1 MEGWDA
7 AGRPRIV
14 LAPAALRTDRGAVRC
29 AYAVRCTM
37 GLTLLMLRCPDAVAP
52 ERREVSGGEF
62 SIGRGPDN
70 DWILADP
77 ERHLSKRHCQ
87 LAFRSGQWQLADL
100 SANGTFLNHAAAPV
114 GGTAQPLR
122 SGDRITFGAYE
133 IEAVIEEDDFAASGR
148 PQPSRANLQGS
159 QRPNAQGSNFPASD
173 SFHPG
178 SLDPFAEPPP
188 PRLPFGADPLLRAG
202 PTEEGAGGIRLPSD
216 FDPLDAREDPFDGP
230 VQPDHARAINQA
242 FRPPPMTAAAIPDD
256 WDLDLPVTPS
266 AAPPN
271 TARTPSPAPPVA
283 PSPPPLH
290 VAAPIPAPAH
300 AAQPAPPPAAP
311 ALPPGPDE
319 AALLAAFLRGAG
331 LAEATLP
338 DPVGAMERTGAAMRA
353 TVSGIRQALIA
364 RASIKG
370 EFRIEQTMIRTTGN
384 NPLKFSAG
392 DDDAL
397 AALLGVGRR
406 NTMPPAEAVADAL
419 RDMRLHE
426 LATVT
431 AMQAAVRALL
441 AEFDPAS
448 IDRQAGKS
456 GLGVVPGQRKARAW
470 DAFTAMHARVS
481 QALSDDFDSVF
492 GRAFARAYEQAMREL
507 SAPDAPRDA
516 P

>member
-1 MEGWDA
+1 
-7 AGRPRIV
+7 
-14 LAPAALRTDRGAVRC
+14 
-29 AYAVRCTM
+29 M

-52 ERREVSGGEF
+52 ERRQVSGGEF

-70 DWILADP
+70 DWILSDP

-133 IEAVIEEDDFAASGR
+133 IEAVIEEDSFAAGR
-148 PQPSRANLQGS
+148 PQPGQANLS
-159 QRPNAQGSNFPASD
+159 QESNFLASNA
-173 SFHPG
+173 FNPG

-202 PTEEGAGGIRLPSD
+202 PAEDGAGGIRLPSD
-216 FDPLDAREDPFDGP
+216 FDPLDARADPFDGP

-242 FRPPPMTAAAIPDD
+242 FRPPPMSAAPIPDD
-256 WDLDLPVTPS
+256 WDLDLPAAPPS
-266 AAPPN
+266 AAPPGLSPPS
-271 TARTPSPAPPVA
+271 TASPSIARPLSPAPLPA
-283 PSPPPLH
+283 PSSPPLH
-290 VAAPIPAPAH
+290 VNAPLHGAAMDPAPLH
-300 AAQPAPPPAAP
+300 AALPAPPAV
-311 ALPPGPDE
+311 PPGAPFESDE

-338 DPVGAMERTGAAMRA
+338 DPVGTMERTGAAMRA

-364 RASIKG
+364 RATIKG

-397 AALLGVGRR
+397 AALLGAGRR
-406 NTMPPAEAVADAL
+406 NTMPPAEAVTDAL

-456 GLGVVPGQRKARAW
+456 GLGVVPVSAQGAGLGGVRG
-470 DAFTAMHARVS
+470 AMHATIVS
-481 QALSDDFDSVF
+481 QALADDFDGVF
-492 GRAFARAYEQAMREL
+492 GKSLRPRLRAG
-507 SAPDAPRDA
+507 PKRDLA
-516 P
+516 AE